1 LYDPWG
7 RRIEGIYF
15 SGKPCRDITLQVL
28 FVEQKVQCVVC
39 KERDVAGICEGEFVK
54 VLELS
59 FCLFFK
65 QFAGI

>member
-1 LYDPWG
+1 M
-7 RRIEGIYF
+7 
-15 SGKPCRDITLQVL
+15 L